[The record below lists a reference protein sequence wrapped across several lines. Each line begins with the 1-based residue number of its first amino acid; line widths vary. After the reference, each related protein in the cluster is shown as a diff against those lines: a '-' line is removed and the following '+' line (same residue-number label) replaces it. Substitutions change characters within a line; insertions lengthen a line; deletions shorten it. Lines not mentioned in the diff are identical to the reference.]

1 MHTSVRN
8 HSQDVPTTTQV
19 RHRLLPVPQ
28 AIDWNPLLRMSTEQT
43 WRDHQSRP
51 TPSCHAL
58 DATHVLDRMAIGLRV
73 LFLAGVMLGGV
84 AHAQVHRCQ
93 SADGKVTYSDQPCA
107 GAAVA
112 PAPPASPAP
121 KSRQAMDK
129 FHQIAEENPKP
140 PALRE
145 KKKECDAGNASACAE
160 WDKMERAYYKSLT
173 QKLEPVARNVKS
185 HLTDECLAGDKGAC
199 SQACPSAQSTGERH
213 ELRFLA
219 ACAKALQRDSGS
231 FWQVSKGAVRGN
243 KPIELA
249 YARRMP
255 KNPVLD
261 NELEL
266 LCFRKRASA
275 TEALLDSFYVKETY
289 AVDTAS
295 GAVSGNVYVTSGQY
309 GVARS
314 NAPEP
319 KFSSIDE
326 WANRTC
332 PR

>member
-19 RHRLLPVPQ
+19 RHRLFPVPQ

-58 DATHVLDRMAIGLRV
+58 DATRAGPHSHWLACALPGRCDAGRCRSRSGASLPVCRRQGD
-73 LFLAGVMLGGV
+73 LFRSTVRGCCG
-84 AHAQVHRCQ
+84 
-93 SADGKVTYSDQPCA
+93 SACASSVA
-107 GAAVA
+107 GAE
-112 PAPPASPAP
+112 
-121 KSRQAMDK
+121 
-129 FHQIAEENPKP
+129 IATGDGQVSSDRRGEPEA

-145 KKKECDAGNASACAE
+145 KRRNATLVTQAHVPNGTGWSAL
-160 WDKMERAYYKSLT
+160 YYKSLT

-213 ELRFLA
+213 ELRFLS
-219 ACAKALQRDSGS
+219 ACAKHCSAIPAVLASQ
-231 FWQVSKGAVRGN
+231 QGAVRGT

-275 TEALLDSFYVKETY
+275 TEALLDSFYVKGLTLSTRHR
-289 AVDTAS
+289 A
-295 GAVSGNVYVTSGQY
+295 Q
-309 GVARS
+309 
-314 NAPEP
+314 
-319 KFSSIDE
+319 
-326 WANRTC
+326 
-332 PR
+332 